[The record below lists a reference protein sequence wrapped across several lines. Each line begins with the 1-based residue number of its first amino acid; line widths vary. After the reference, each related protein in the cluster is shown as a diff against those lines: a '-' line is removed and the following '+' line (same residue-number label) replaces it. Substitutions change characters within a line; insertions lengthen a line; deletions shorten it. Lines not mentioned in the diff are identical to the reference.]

1 MGETVFTVSQGS
13 VIGPILFDI
22 FLSNLFLEAN
32 KIEMESYADYIVLYK
47 VCVNI
52 DALSETLV
60 SVGKSLQWF

>member
-1 MGETVFTVSQGS
+1 MGETFFTVSQGS

-32 KIEMESYADYIVLYK
+32 KIEMESYADYIILYK